1 MRQRQAQPLTSSAA
15 MTMSAAPVSNK
26 IPGNRLTR
34 LSLSA
39 KKYDSQPCFAG
50 RRRERLIRPA
60 NTRTGRGLLHHY
72 DVKLLLVIKRFDL
85 NFNLFADKDFDFRQR
100 V

>member
-1 MRQRQAQPLTSSAA
+1 MRSPLTSSAA

-39 KKYDSQPCFAG
+39 K
-50 RRRERLIRPA
+50 
-60 NTRTGRGLLHHY
+60 NTTHNLALPDGGVNALSGLQMLVRVVVFY
-72 DVKLLLVIKRFDL
+72 IITTSNCSPVIKRFDL
-85 NFNLFADKDFDFRQR
+85 NFNLLADKDFDFRQR